1 MDWSGPTLELIGRIK
16 PSPYFGCD
24 TSLTH
29 IFLWRRMTNILVA
42 EQNGV
47 LFRYYR
53 GKTPHERGYG
63 FPLGCSPGDGA
74 ACLRA
79 IKQDA
84 KMRGVPLEFCLFD
97 ESQIRAM
104 EKYCSI
110 SWDSCRGDSDYIYNQ
125 ENLATLAGRKLH
137 GKKNHVNRFFRLY
150 PEAEYRPVSDRNAD
164 DVLRVE
170 EQWHREY
177 GEQSEASG
185 TEETELECIREALN
199 FREQLGIFGG
209 LIYVDEMPVAFTLA
223 SRLSDQCMDVHFEKA
238 VGEFARDGA
247 YAAINQRFVSS
258 PEAAAFKYVNREEDM
273 GLPGLR
279 QAKESYHPAFKVK
292 KHFGSI

>member
-1 MDWSGPTLELIGRIK
+1 
-16 PSPYFGCD
+16 
-24 TSLTH
+24 
-29 IFLWRRMTNILVA
+29 MTNILVA

-63 FPLGCSPGDGA
+63 FPLGCTPAEGA
-74 ACLRA
+74 GFFHLL
-79 IKQDA
+79 KQDA
-84 KMRGVPLEFCLFD
+84 RMRGVPLEFCLLD
-97 ESQIRAM
+97 ETQLKAM
-104 EKYCSI
+104 GKCCSVD
-110 SWDSCRGDSDYIYNQ
+110 WDSCRGDSDYIYNQ

-150 PEAEYRPVSDRNAD
+150 PDAEYRPVSDRNAD

-177 GEQSEASG
+177 GEQPAEPG
-185 TEETELECIREALN
+185 TEKTEMECIREALN

-209 LIYVDEMPVAFTLA
+209 LLYVEQVPVAFTLA
-223 SRLSDQCMDVHFEKA
+223 SRLTDQCLDVHFEKA

-258 PEAAAFKYVNREEDM
+258 PEAAAFKYINREEDM